1 MPTTYNGDGVIPIS
15 VNGWGRQRIVSI
27 TATTPVQVILS
38 GTTSGFN
45 NGDTVGVEGVS
56 IYTALNG
63 LWVITTLSTTGFSLN
78 GSTAGTGGTTSG
90 YALDYSVLPQVQL
103 PSDGVD
109 LRNAASVNAPLEA
122 AFNLAPYQYK
132 RHGAYSLY
140 QVYTLATAD
149 SNWFSG
155 APHTWSSGT
164 QVGNSAWND
173 TIGLTWTSLPSP
185 YPVVQAGDLLIIN
198 FSSSV
203 TMGAAGVVPVALGIA
218 LTLGYSTLNAATVL
232 VGSAVVVAAS
242 ATVPIEL
249 EGYYVCQAAD
259 ANKRLDVSIMIAGNA
274 GSPNT
279 YAFKGDRQL
288 IIQHYRSNA

>member
-1 MPTTYNGDGVIPIS
+1 MPTSYNGDGVIPIS

-63 LWVITTLSTTGFSLN
+63 LWVITTLSASGFSLN
-78 GSTAGTGGTTSG
+78 GSTSGAGGTTSG

-132 RHGAYSLY
+132 RHGAYALY
-140 QVYTLATAD
+140 QVYALATAD
-149 SNWFSG
+149 SNWTG
-155 APHTWSSGT
+155 GPHTWSSGT
-164 QVGNSAWND
+164 QVGNSQWND
-173 TIGLTWTSLPSP
+173 TVGLTWTSLPAP
-185 YPVVQAGDLLIIN
+185 YPVVQSGDLLIIT
-198 FSSSV
+198 FSTTVSV
-203 TMGAAGVVPVALGIA
+203 GAAGVVPFGLGIA
-218 LTLGYSTLNAATVL
+218 LTLGYSALNAASIL
-232 VGSAVVVAAS
+232 IGSAVSMAAS
-242 ATVPIEL
+242 AAQALSL
-249 EGYYVCQAAD
+249 EGYYVCQPAD
-259 ANKRLDVSIMIAGNA
+259 ANKRLDVSLMIYGNA

-279 YAFKGDRQL
+279 WVLKGDRQL
-288 IIQHYRSNA
+288 IIQHYRPNT